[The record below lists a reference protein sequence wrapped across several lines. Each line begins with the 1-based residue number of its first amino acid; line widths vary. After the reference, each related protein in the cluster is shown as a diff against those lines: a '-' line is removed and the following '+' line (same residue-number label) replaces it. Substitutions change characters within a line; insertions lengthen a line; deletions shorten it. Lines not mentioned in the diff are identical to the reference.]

1 MSPNLHFPLPRR
13 RSPVALTALTA
24 LTTFLPAA
32 SGAVDAAPPPGVSFA
47 TMMQTFAGLA
57 VILALFVGAAWL
69 VRRINGGRPL
79 TAGDG
84 PMRIIGSQAI
94 GPRERIVLIE
104 IEETWLVIG
113 IAPGQM
119 RTLHTLPKGTV
130 PEEVA
135 AEGQFGHW
143 LKQFRDQ
150 RNEKSK

>member
-1 MSPNLHFPLPRR
+1 M
-13 RSPVALTALTA
+13 
-24 LTTFLPAA
+24 
-32 SGAVDAAPPPGVSFA
+32 
-47 TMMQTFAGLA
+47 
-57 VILALFVGAAWL
+57 
-69 VRRINGGRPL
+69 
-79 TAGDG
+79 
-84 PMRIIGSQAI
+84 

-113 IAPGQM
+113 IAPRQM

-150 RNEKSK
+150 RNEKARKSLRYLTPLAALGLLAPAMALAQTAMPALTGTLRLAAAHHLVTVDPDLDHTDGTDLHSGRPC